1 MENKKLFIFSI
12 LIFSSLTLLY
22 AQDSTKEDSWRKH
35 FNWKH
40 HNLCFWRNEFKG
52 NPTISIDYGFSDLNQ
67 NGLNGNFT
75 KPNLLEARLGYTK
88 LKLSEHSNDLINY
101 NFHYLLVSDIS
112 TKLSGNS
119 TGGNSYNTDLWREGF
134 GWASGYG
141 YKINDSFNII
151 PYYDYAVDWSQ
162 LNMNST
168 LTDMNDKRITD
179 LYNNSI
185 RFGTSTEAG
194 IKINLT
200 PNIQIGAGYE
210 RSIIFPRHIFWKWA
224 GSVVIEAAGQGAV
237 NNFVEHIMDVSPLS
251 VPIVNFVLKNA
262 VSYAMYELRKDKMN
276 WPFDSAAPLTYD
288 QFRAGITIIF

>member
-22 AQDSTKEDSWRKH
+22 AQDSTKEDSWGKH

-119 TGGNSYNTDLWREGF
+119 TGGNSYNTDLWRAGF

>member
-1 MENKKLFIFSI
+1 MNNKKLFIFSV
-12 LIFSSLTLLY
+12 LIFSSMTFLY
-22 AQDSTKEDSWRKH
+22 AQDSTKENSWEKH
-35 FNWKH
+35 FKWKQ
-40 HNLCFWRNEFKG
+40 HNLCFWKNEFKG

-67 NGLNGNFT
+67 HGLNGSFT

-88 LKLSEHSNDLINY
+88 IKLSEHSDDLINY
-101 NFHYLLVSDIS
+101 NFHYLLVSNIS

-119 TGGNSYNTDLWREGF
+119 TGGNSYNTDLWRAGF
-134 GWASGYG
+134 GWSSGYG

-162 LNMNST
+162 LNMNSP
-168 LTDMNDKRITD
+168 LTDMNDKNITD

-200 PNIQIGAGYE
+200 PNIQVGAGYE
-210 RSIIFPRHIFWKWA
+210 RSIIFPRHIFWKWV
-224 GSVVIEAAGQGAV
+224 GSVVVEAAGQSAV

-288 QFRAGITIIF
+288 QFRVGITIVF